1 MELKPMMK
9 QQLKSMVT
17 QYKSRVSIMSLQKVQ
32 TDAVVEIMLDHQN
45 AVVINVL
52 GIAALFLMFEKIAR
66 KLVVIAQVHSK
77 YLLVQNYR
85 G

>member
-1 MELKPMMK
+1 MMK
-9 QQLKSMVT
+9 QQLKTMVT

-66 KLVVIAQVHSK
+66 KLVVIVQVHCN
-77 YLLVQNYR
+77 YL
-85 G
+85 

>member
-77 YLLVQNYR
+77 YL
-85 G
+85 